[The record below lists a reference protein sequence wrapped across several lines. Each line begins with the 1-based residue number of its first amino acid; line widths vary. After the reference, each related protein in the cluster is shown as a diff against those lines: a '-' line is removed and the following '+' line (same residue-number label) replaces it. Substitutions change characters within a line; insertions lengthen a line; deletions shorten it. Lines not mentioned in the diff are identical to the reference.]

1 MTVLEFILYAKI
13 YILEFIVIKN
23 DLLKLTLNLLETFL
37 MI

>member
-1 MTVLEFILYAKI
+1 MTVLEFILYAKN